1 MKTKQDYEKE
11 IMYYKELNDILWHR
25 MVIYSINGKVK
36 KYKKLRKMFTRNCKK
51 VDSIVKILREKGW
64 WNPWF

>member
-1 MKTKQDYEKE
+1 MKTQQDYEKE
-11 IMYYKELNDILWHR
+11 IMYYKERSDSLWYR
-25 MVIYSINGKVK
+25 MTVYSINGNVK
-36 KYKKLRKMFTRNCKK
+36 KFKKLRKMFIRNCKK

>member
-11 IMYYKELNDILWHR
+11 IMYYKERNDILWNR
-25 MVIYSINGKVK
+25 MVVYSINGKVK
-36 KYKKLRKMFTRNCKK
+36 KFKKLRKMFIRNCKK

>member
-11 IMYYKELNDILWHR
+11 LSYYAKRSDDLWYK
-25 MVIYSINGKVK
+25 MAMYSINGNVK
-36 KYKKLRKMFTRNCKK
+36 KSKKLRKMFIRNCKK

-64 WNPWF
+64 WN

>member
-1 MKTKQDYEKE
+1 MKTQQDYEKE
-11 IMYYKELNDILWHR
+11 IMYYKERNDILWNR
-25 MVIYSINGKVK
+25 MVVYSINGKVK
-36 KYKKLRKMFTRNCKK
+36 KFKKLRKMFIRNCKK

>member
-1 MKTKQDYEKE
+1 MKTQQDYEKE
-11 IMYYKELNDILWHR
+11 IMYYKERNDILWNR

-36 KYKKLRKMFTRNCKK
+36 KFKKLRKMFIRNCKK